1 MLPCYPGFWASGQR
15 HNGHEVLNT
24 LTQSTPLGL
33 TRCFSIS
40 FEVLVKL
47 KPGFVWHWARK
58 MQVWSVSTV
67 IHGTNLYFANY
78 QLTRATYF
86 YANDLAIMAKRLGM
100 NWVGMGLGEL
110 GLWAGEGII
119 I

>member
-1 MLPCYPGFWASGQR
+1 
-15 HNGHEVLNT
+15 
-24 LTQSTPLGL
+24 
-33 TRCFSIS
+33 
-40 FEVLVKL
+40 
-47 KPGFVWHWARK
+47 